1 MGIRWR
7 NDREDK
13 KRKKAD
19 GKTGA
24 VSYTVTQRLKGHSSR
39 YPSKSGRN

>member
-1 MGIRWR
+1 MIGK
-7 NDREDK
+7 K

-24 VSYTVTQRLKGHSSR
+24 VSYTVTLRLKGHSSR
-39 YPSKSGRN
+39 YPQNQVETKNVG